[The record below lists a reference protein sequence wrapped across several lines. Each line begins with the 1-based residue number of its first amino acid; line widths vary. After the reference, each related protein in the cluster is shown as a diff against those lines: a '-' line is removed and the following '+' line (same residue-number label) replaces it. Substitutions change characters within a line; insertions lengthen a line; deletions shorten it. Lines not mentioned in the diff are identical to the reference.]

1 MRQSYFRVMKTAII
15 LHGMPSKKEYYNPK
29 SSAQSN
35 KHWLPWIQ
43 RQLILNGILA
53 QTPELPEPYE
63 PVYEKWSSVF
73 EKFQVDENTILIGH
87 SCGAG
92 FLVRW
97 LSENK
102 VKVGKVVLVAPY
114 LDSDHDLKTGFF
126 DFEID
131 KNIISRTKGVTIFV
145 STDDDKDILASTKEL
160 KSKLKSV
167 QIKEFTDKG
176 HFTFSRM
183 KTEEFPE
190 LRDLILN
197 IKD

>member
-1 MRQSYFRVMKTAII
+1 
-15 LHGMPSKKEYYNPK
+15 
-29 SSAQSN
+29 
-35 KHWLPWIQ
+35 
-43 RQLILNGILA
+43 LNDILA

-63 PVYEKWSSVF
+63 PVYEKWAFVF
-73 EKFQVDENTILIGH
+73 NKFQVDENTILIGH

-102 VKVGKVVLVAPY
+102 VKVGKVVLIAPY

-131 KNIISRTKGVTIFV
+131 EDMVGRTKGITIFV
-145 STDDDKDILASTKEL
+145 STDDDKDILASTEEL
-160 KSKLKSV
+160 RSKLKNV
-167 QIKEFTDKG
+167 QIKEFTNKG

-190 LRDLILN
+190 LKEEVL
-197 IKD
+197 K

>member
-1 MRQSYFRVMKTAII
+1 MKTAII

-35 KHWLPWIQ
+35 KHWIPWIQ
-43 RQLILNGILA
+43 RQLILNDILA

-63 PVYEKWSSVF
+63 PVYEKWASVF
-73 EKFQVDENTILIGH
+73 NKFQVDENTILIGH

-92 FLVRW
+92 FLIRW

-126 DFEID
+126 DFEINED
-131 KNIISRTKGVTIFV
+131 MISRTKGITIFV
-145 STDDDKDILASTKEL
+145 STDDDKDILASTEEL
-160 KSKLKSV
+160 RSKLKNI
-167 QIKEFTDKG
+167 QIKEFTNKG
-176 HFTFSRM
+176 HFTFGGM

-190 LRDLILN
+190 LKEEVL
-197 IKD
+197 K